1 MLIAN
6 SETRVGTA
14 GLRSTLVLERAVRA
28 TIVLRDRLAFDTR
41 FAAAAG
47 GKPEAVA
54 HMFLLVSGAFVID
67 GQRLA
72 APVAHVLADDEIER
86 PRAGVR
92 TFRTDG
98 DRVHVIQLRFA
109 KATMLAP
116 IGIAHGPVAL
126 SPAAWDAARAV
137 IADPNALPQLL
148 AALAGVITPGIVAT
162 PFADEPERFRRLWG
176 ALEPLYATYGG
187 AASIK
192 QIASSL
198 QMSIRQVGRDAKELA
213 KTFGFTGGYREWLLV
228 ARLRTAALL
237 LSAPEAT
244 VAEVAGLAGYGSAI
258 AMARAFRDA
267 KLPAP
272 SVVQE
277 ALRIDQVI
285 R

>member
-6 SETRVGTA
+6 SETRVGNA
-14 GLRSTLVLERAVRA
+14 AMRSTLVLERAVRG
-28 TIVLRDRLAFDTR
+28 TIVLRDQLAFDTK
-41 FAAAAG
+41 FAAAAV

-54 HMFLLVSGAFVID
+54 HLFLLVAGRFVID
-67 GQRLA
+67 GKTYA
-72 APVAHVLADDEIER
+72 APVAYVLADEEIER

-98 DRVHVIQLRFA
+98 ERVHVVQLRFA
-109 KATMLAP
+109 KPVMRAP
-116 IGIAHGPVAL
+116 IGLQHGPIAL
-126 SPAAWDAARAV
+126 PAAAWDAAQRV
-137 IADPNALPQLL
+137 LVDPARLAELL
-148 AALAGVITPGIVAT
+148 DVLGVITPVAVT
-162 PFADEPERFRRLWG
+162 PFDAEPERFRRLWQ
-176 ALEPLYATYGG
+176 ALEPLYATYGA

-198 QMSIRQVGRDAKELA
+198 QMSIRQVGRDAKELT

-228 ARLRTAALL
+228 ARLRTASLF

-244 VAEVAGLAGYGSAI
+244 VADVARLAGYGSAI

-272 SVVQE
+272 SAVQE

>member
-6 SETRVGTA
+6 SETRCGSA
-14 GLRSTLVLERAVRA
+14 GMRSTLVLERAVRG
-28 TIVLRDRLAFDTR
+28 TIVMRDRLAFDTR

-54 HMFLLVSGAFVID
+54 HLFLLVAGRFVLD
-67 GQRLA
+67 GRA
-72 APVAHVLADDEIER
+72 YDAPVAFVLADEEIER

-98 DRVHVIQLRFA
+98 ERVHVIQLRFA
-109 KATMLAP
+109 KPAVHAP
-116 IGIAHGPVAL
+116 IGLANGPVTL
-126 SPAAWDAARAV
+126 SPAAWDAARKVLAEPARLQALLDTIGV
-137 IADPNALPQLL
+137 VAPIA
-148 AALAGVITPGIVAT
+148 AT
-162 PFADEPERFRRLWG
+162 PYAAEPERFRRLWA

-192 QIASSL
+192 QIAASL
-198 QMSIRQVGRDAKELA
+198 EMSIRQVGRDAKELA

-228 ARLRTAALL
+228 ARLRTASLL

-244 VAEVAGLAGYGSAI
+244 VADVAGLAGYGSAI

-272 SVVQE
+272 SAVQE
-277 ALRIDQVI
+277 ALRIDQVTT
-285 R
+285 